1 MKTLEQQSILITG
14 GSRGPGLGVVEALAA
29 RHANVTVV
37 ARDATRL
44 ADLKARLGVS
54 VIAGDATDPT
64 LADSVLRQVRPSV
77 LVLNAGATPAMAPL
91 HKQSWESFSRNWD
104 TGVKATFHWIQAAL
118 NAPLAPG
125 SRVLL
130 SSSGAAI
137 DGSPLSG
144 GYAGAK
150 RMIWLMAAYAN
161 GVANDLNLGIRFQD
175 LLVRQIVGATDLG
188 RAAAEAYARRKGVS
202 TEAFLAGFGK
212 TSQSAG
218 LWRARGD
225 AAHRPEIRGRDRAR
239 YSRRNRNSGV
249 RGVTRVRGAFTRKH
263 TMAHMVVIYPSKAA

>member
-14 GSRGPGLGVVEALAA
+14 GSRGLGLGVVEALAA

-104 TGVKATFHWIQAAL
+104 TDVKATFHWIQAAL

-161 GVANDLNLGIRFQD
+161 GVANDLNLGIRFQA
-175 LLVRQIVGATDLG
+175 LLVRQIVGATELG

-212 TSQSAG
+212 PLDPRDYGEFVATALIDPKYESAQ
-218 LWRARGD
+218 AF
-225 AAHRPEIRGRDRAR
+225 AIRGETGIQPLDA
-239 YSRRNRNSGV
+239 
-249 RGVTRVRGAFTRKH
+249 
-263 TMAHMVVIYPSKAA
+263 